1 MQRTLGTISLLTSP
15 HPLRNICRAMRAFP
29 DIGPRRSPS
38 AMPYGQMCERRPW
51 ERSNTSRIYIYGR
64 GDGVYDGNFPFLL
77 HHLAFYRVGGQNPVV
92 NLAIND
98 LAWSDLGNDRTT
110 FHNMLISFPNIGS
123 LFLQDI
129 TCSHSELCTLLGSYS
144 HLASISIQGLTFD
157 DFPTSYSRMP
167 SRPNPSINSLTLY
180 LDYSSTSL
188 LRFLTSH
195 SCPLSLYSVKHLEVS
210 GVNGAIPGTD
220 ELFACLVP
228 IVATPIKN
236 TLIFRNIAV
245 MSDVLPSLDIT
256 LVSNLTFALVLDHRG
271 LYRRSIRW
279 WAATLSRPSSALR
292 NVTICID
299 GNAFLSDE
307 DRADWHVL
315 DSALCGKDRLSRL
328 SFQLSVGNTET
339 CVEMGREVLLRLP
352 EVHFRHAR
360 RLAWLDEN
368 GTDLRLDETHI

>member
-1 MQRTLGTISLLTSP
+1 
-15 HPLRNICRAMRAFP
+15 MRAFP
-29 DIGPRRSPS
+29 DMGPRRSPS
-38 AMPYGQMCERRPW
+38 TMPYGQMCERRLW

-64 GDGVYDGNFPFLL
+64 RDGAYDGNFPFLL
-77 HHLAFYRVGGQNPVV
+77 HHLAIYRVDGQNPVV
-92 NLAIND
+92 NLAINN

-110 FHNMLISFPNIGS
+110 YHKTLISFPNIVS
-123 LFLQDI
+123 LF
-129 TCSHSELCTLLGSYS
+129 ELCTLLGSYY
-144 HLASISIQGLTFD
+144 HLASLSIQGLTFD

-167 SRPNPSINSLTLY
+167 SRPDPSINSLTLY

-188 LRFLTSH
+188 LHFLTSH
-195 SCPLSLYSVKHLEVS
+195 SCTLSLYSVKHLEVS

-220 ELFACLVP
+220 ELFACLAP
-228 IVATPIKN
+228 IVATPIKK

-245 MSDVLPSLDIT
+245 MENVLPNLGTT
-256 LVSNLTFALVLDHRG
+256 LVSKLTFTLVLDQQG

-299 GNAFLSDE
+299 GNAFLSDK

-315 DSALCGKDRLSRL
+315 DSALCGKDRLLRL

-339 CVEMGREVLLRLP
+339 CVEMGKAVLWRLP
-352 EVHFRHAR
+352 EVHFRHAG
-360 RLAWLDEN
+360 RLACLDEN
-368 GTDLRLDETHI
+368 GTELRLDETHI

>member
-1 MQRTLGTISLLTSP
+1 
-15 HPLRNICRAMRAFP
+15 
-29 DIGPRRSPS
+29 
-38 AMPYGQMCERRPW
+38 MPYGQMCERRLW

-77 HHLAFYRVGGQNPVV
+77 HHLAIYRVDGQNSVV
-92 NLAIND
+92 NLAINN

-110 FHNMLISFPNIGS
+110 YHKTLISFPNIVS
-123 LFLQDI
+123 LLLQDI
-129 TCSHSELCTLLGSYS
+129 TCSHNELCTLLGSYS
-144 HLASISIQGLTFD
+144 HLASVSIQGLTFD

-167 SRPNPSINSLTLY
+167 SRPDPSINSLTLY

-220 ELFACLVP
+220 ELFACLAP
-228 IVATPIKN
+228 IVATPVKK

-245 MSDVLPSLDIT
+245 MENVLPSLDIT
-256 LVSNLTFALVLDHRG
+256 LVSNLTFTLVLDQRG
-271 LYRRSIRW
+271 FYRRSIRW
-279 WAATLSRPSSALR
+279 WAATLSHPSSALR

-299 GNAFLSDE
+299 GNAFLSDK

-315 DSALCGKDRLSRL
+315 DSALCGKGRLSRL
-328 SFQLSVGNTET
+328 SLQLSVGNTET
-339 CVEMGREVLLRLP
+339 CVEMGKAVLWRLP
-352 EVHFRHAR
+352 EVHFRHAG
-360 RLAWLDEN
+360 RLTCLDET
-368 GTDLRLDETHI
+368 GTELRLDETHI